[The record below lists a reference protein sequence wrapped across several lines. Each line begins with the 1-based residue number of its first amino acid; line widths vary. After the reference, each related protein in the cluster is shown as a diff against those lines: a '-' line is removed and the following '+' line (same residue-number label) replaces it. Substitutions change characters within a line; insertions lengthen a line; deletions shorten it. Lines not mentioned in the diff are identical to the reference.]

1 MSRLQVH
8 LLAHLS
14 FCNIRNTLK
23 REKEGGNKTMNLTL

>member
-23 REKEGGNKTMNLTL
+23 REKAGGNKTTNLTL